1 MFLHFFKRLQPG
13 QITAHSGTDPN
24 IRTDPVDY
32 NFLMT
37 SEETEIQANLRGE
50 LCQTTT
56 GEESEGPV
64 IRCNFSCNLQRNS
77 TLKRCKFVTN
87 VWYVKNVLANC
98 NGTCICQYY
107 ISQECNCIASWKKNC
122 TV

>member
-50 LCQTTT
+50 LCQTTQGRKVKVLSYGAIFPAT
-56 GEESEGPV
+56 
-64 IRCNFSCNLQRNS
+64 CNAILLLRDVNL
-77 TLKRCKFVTN
+77 
-87 VWYVKNVLANC
+87 
-98 NGTCICQYY
+98 
-107 ISQECNCIASWKKNC
+107 
-122 TV
+122 